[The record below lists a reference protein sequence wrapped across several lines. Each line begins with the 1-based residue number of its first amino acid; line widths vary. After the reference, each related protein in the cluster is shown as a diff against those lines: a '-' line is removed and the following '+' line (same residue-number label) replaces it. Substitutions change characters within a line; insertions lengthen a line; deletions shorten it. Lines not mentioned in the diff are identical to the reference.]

1 MIVDEE
7 RRGQREPRFPLSE
20 TGPETENEWTE
31 NADALEEREH
41 RRVEGLIAAIATRSR
56 GLHRRFD
63 EAACREALTTGRLTI
78 DQLQTRADELQ
89 DKLTAAE
96 GKGPAGSSGSAR
108 RRGHGRY
115 DRPDL
120 TDEEQRIYQ
129 ASGGD
134 PWAVRRY
141 REDEADD

>member
-1 MIVDEE
+1 MIGPGTKNE
-7 RRGQREPRFPLSE
+7 GTE
-20 TGPETENEWTE
+20 T
-31 NADALEEREH
+31 ADAREEREH
-41 RRVEGLIAAIATRSR
+41 RRVEGLIAAVATRSR
-56 GLHRRFD
+56 ELHCRFD
-63 EAACREALTTGRLTI
+63 EAACREALTTGRLTV

-89 DKLTAAE
+89 DKLTSAGAE
-96 GKGPAGSSGSAR
+96 RPAGSSGNAR

-141 REDEADD
+141 REDKADD